1 MLINERIISPD
12 IKRNKQEFQ
21 KIVINS
27 TTQRRILSIISPIIL
42 LIIWEILVRMNIL
55 DSRFFPAPTTV
66 FISMWEMIWSG
77 ILFKDMSISLYRIL
91 GGFLLGAIPGLLIGL
106 TMGIF
111 PIVKAITDPIV
122 AATYPIPKL
131 ALMPLIMIL
140 FGLTELEKMVI
151 IALGTFFL
159 VLINTVAGVVNL
171 DKIYLDVAKNY
182 GASKKDYYLTV
193 ALPGALP
200 MIFAGIKLGMG
211 MALLLIVA
219 AEMNGASS
227 GIGYRIWESYSIF
240 NIPEM
245 FVSFIVM
252 SLLGY
257 IFTVILDEFEHF
269 IIPWKKV

>member
-1 MLINERIISPD
+1 MVFPGSKGQKQ
-12 IKRNKQEFQ
+12 KRHKTE
-21 KIVINS
+21 INS
-27 TTQRRILSIISPIIL
+27 TIQRRSLSIISPIFL
-42 LIIWEILVRMNIL
+42 LIIWEILVRTHIL
-55 DSRFFPAPTTV
+55 DSRFFPAPSTV
-66 FISMWEMIWSG
+66 LITMWDMIRNG
-77 ILFKDMSISLYRIL
+77 VLFSDMRISLLRIF
-91 GGFLLGAIPGLLIGL
+91 GGFLLGAVPGLLIGL
-106 TMGIF
+106 TMGLF
-111 PIVKAITDPIV
+111 PLIRAIMDPIV

-131 ALMPLIMIL
+131 ALMPLIMII
-140 FGLTELEKMVI
+140 FGLTELEKMIV

-159 VLINTVAGVVNL
+159 ILINTMAGVVNL

-200 MIFAGIKLGMG
+200 MIFTGMKLGMG

-257 IFTVILDEFEHF
+257 IFTLVLDELEHW
-269 IIPWKKV
+269 IIPWKKD

>member
-1 MLINERIISPD
+1 MQMVDE
-12 IKRNKQEFQ
+12 
-21 KIVINS
+21 KIVRIETEKKEGNS
-27 TTQRRILSIISPIIL
+27 RRLSNKSKQRILSILSPLGL
-42 LIIWEILVRMNIL
+42 LVIWEVLVRVHLL
-55 DSRFFPAPTTV
+55 DSRFFPTPTT
-66 FISMWEMIWSG
+66 ILATMWEMIKSG
-77 ILFKDMSISLYRIL
+77 ILFSDLQISLYRIF
-91 GGFLLGAIPGLLIGL
+91 GGFLLGAIPGLVIGL
-106 TMGIF
+106 TMGLF
-111 PIVKAITDPIV
+111 PLVRIILDPII

-140 FGLTELEKMVI
+140 LGLTELEKMVI

-171 DKIYLDVAKNY
+171 DKIYMDVAKNY

-200 MIFAGIKLGMG
+200 MIFAGMKLGMG

-257 IFTVILDEFEHF
+257 IFTVALDELERF
-269 IIPWKKV
+269 IIPWKND